1 MHKTQEH
8 AIFDN
13 IFALWKI
20 TTVNVHV
27 MLPDHT
33 DTEENARKE
42 DVNSK
47 WWGPDYGCRTPK
59 V

>member
-20 TTVNVHV
+20 TTANVHV

-33 DTEENARKE
+33 KYRRKCTKRGREQQVVGARQWLQDT
-42 DVNSK
+42 
-47 WWGPDYGCRTPK
+47 
-59 V
+59 